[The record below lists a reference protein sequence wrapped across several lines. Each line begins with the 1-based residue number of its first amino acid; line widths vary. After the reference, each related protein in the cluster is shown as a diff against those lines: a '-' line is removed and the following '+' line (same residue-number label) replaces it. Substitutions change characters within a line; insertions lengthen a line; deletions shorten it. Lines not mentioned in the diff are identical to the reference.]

1 MEIWK
6 DIPLYEGIYSVSNF
20 GRIRANERIINT
32 ATGPRRYKEHILTP
46 ETTYDGHLRVTLS
59 KAGVSERVFVHR
71 LVA

>member
-32 ATGPRRYKEHILTP
+32 ATGPRRYKERILTP
-46 ETTYDGHLRVTLS
+46 ETTYDGHL
-59 KAGVSERVFVHR
+59 
-71 LVA
+71 